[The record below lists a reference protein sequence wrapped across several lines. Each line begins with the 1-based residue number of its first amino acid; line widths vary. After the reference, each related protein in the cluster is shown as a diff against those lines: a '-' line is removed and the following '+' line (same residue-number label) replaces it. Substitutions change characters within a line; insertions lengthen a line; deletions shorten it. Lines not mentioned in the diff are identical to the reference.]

1 MTGTEWNTAVQAHR
15 RALDAYLPFADT
27 MHRLT
32 RSDAVTD
39 AGREVLA
46 VTSGIVGASVG
57 VVTLTNHP
65 SQMSLRHIL
74 AATWPAHASTYAVLL
89 ERGHLLLG
97 YLDQQHYYTFDEP
110 EPVDLVIGGH
120 VVTVRTTTGRL
131 LVIDAHVDVY
141 RQLGPVKP
149 SPVTVA
155 ATATSGPE

>member
-1 MTGTEWNTAVQAHR
+1 MTATEWTAALQAHR
-15 RALDAYLPFADT
+15 RALDAYLLFAST
-27 MHRLT
+27 THRLT

-39 AGREVLA
+39 AGREVLG
-46 VTSGIVGASVG
+46 VTSGIVGATTG

-65 SQMSLRHIL
+65 SQLSLRHVL
-74 AATWPAHASTYAVLL
+74 VATWPPHVSTYAVLL

-97 YLDQQHYYTFDEP
+97 YVDQQHYYTFAEP

-141 RQLGPVKP
+141 RQLGPTKP

-155 ATATSGPE
+155 DTATPEPE